1 MLDQTSEFLRLGT
14 QSVGVQMVLKE
25 GGLLS
30 LCLGVP
36 LLSMVRVQMILKEGG
51 LLSLYLCIGV
61 LYG

>member
-1 MLDQTSEFLRLGT
+1 MLNQTSEFLSP

-30 LCLGVP
+30 LCVGVP
-36 LLSMVRVQMILKEGG
+36 LPSMVRVLMVLKEGG
-51 LLSLYLCIGV
+51 LLSLYVCIGV